1 MKNLINI
8 LVTFILTGF
17 AIGVTLVQINNIDCR
32 FYILYLPLVIA
43 MFAWGAKLDQDYK

>member
-1 MKNLINI
+1 MKNFVNI

-17 AIGVTLVQINNIDCR
+17 TIGLTLVQINNIEYD
-32 FYILYLPLVIA
+32 FGLLYVPLIIA